1 MVWKKKSRLWSSYK
15 TILLYCFKCFEIYQ
29 GAKASGILDS
39 LAYIFTTS
47 IPDLHLL
54 VVFPILVEK
63 LNMKNNAVS
72 GTKKL
77 RFIKDQKV

>member
-1 MVWKKKSRLWSSYK
+1 MKQFYYIVSSVSRFIK
-15 TILLYCFKCFEIYQ
+15 EQ
-29 GAKASGILDS
+29 KASGILDS

-72 GTKKL
+72 GAKKL